1 MLITMDESYQS
12 QKQTLNP
19 LLILPK
25 LFLIISIVLLMWIVI
40 VLSGVSVLEL
50 DPDWAGL
57 SLSSWLLVIS
67 ILFGA
72 FIIIDIL
79 MYVSPQL
86 FTKQNIQ
93 KFTTADSSTEY
104 LDGKKVYE
112 YTFPKNRKG
121 GIFSKTYVQ
130 IDSNSLVRIRN
141 QMIPAEKLWP
151 EEKQEN
157 NENEKEKEE

>member
-1 MLITMDESYQS
+1 MLITMNESYSS

-57 SLSSWLLVIS
+57 SLGSWLLVIS

-79 MYVSPQL
+79 MYLSPKL

-93 KFTTADSSTEY
+93 EFTTPDSSNEY

-112 YTFPKNRKG
+112 YTFPNNEKG
-121 GIFSKTYVQ
+121 GIFSKTYVK
-130 IDSNSLVRIRN
+130 IDDNSLLRIRN
-141 QMIPAEKLWP
+141 QMIPAESLWP
-151 EEKQEN
+151 EETKEN
-157 NENEKEKEE
+157 NEENEKEE